1 MHASLHLFL
10 LRTFSSLYVLGSI
23 DLTEEGGIKAAGS
36 SMDFA
41 FPPEL
46 SDALRRLYHLRRGP
60 LLSPGPLQSMDD
72 RAELRSLFVR
82 LPLEDCLSMMAPA
95 LWSSGPM
102 EDALARKE
110 GPLLEDFPPETL
122 SLWENVRLL
131 SCFAVA
137 ACFAISSY
145 TTNIL
150 PFIEFAAYHCGGP
163 LSLSV
168 CLVGQRY
175 TGSQIR

>member
-1 MHASLHLFL
+1 MLAYIYFYSAL
-10 LRTFSSLYVLGSI
+10 SI

-131 SCFAVA
+131 FCWLLFLVLQYHRTQPT
-137 ACFAISSY
+137 CCLSS
-145 TTNIL
+145 NS
-150 PFIEFAAYHCGGP
+150 AAYHCGGP